1 MHTLDHDAGGV
12 REEKPEA
19 VERQIEELG
28 RVEAA

>member
-1 MHTLDHDAGGV
+1 MHALDNGAGGS

-19 VERQIEELG
+19 IERQIEGLG